1 MSAFSADTSEFH
13 RLAASVKGADK
24 EIRKELFQAMSR
36 ATRPVKEEIPESA
49 KRTLPGG
56 LGEWA
61 AKAKVTTRQAYSG
74 TNIGVTIQT
83 RMEKTR
89 TSRAKATKGQKVQN
103 AGTFGAVANLKALDE
118 GKVWHPVW
126 GRRLRSGR
134 LAGPQSVEAG
144 YFTKVM
150 TGPVAFNAQQEILAA
165 LSAAVARIVGTA
177 KAS

>member
-13 RLAASVKGADK
+13 RLAASVKDADK
-24 EIRKELFQAMSR
+24 EIRKDLFQAMSR
-36 ATRPVKEEIPESA
+36 ATRPVKKEIPESA

-144 YFTKVM
+144 YFTSVM
-150 TGPVAFNAQQEILAA
+150 ETLVARRAEKEILAA
-165 LSAAVARIVGTA
+165 LRAAVDRITGSRA
-177 KAS
+177 A